1 MPKISSTQNKPLMV
15 VRHALSSNDLH
26 IAWLRHALSFERE
39 PVAVQAFDF
48 ALETEKRL
56 VYADDFLPV
65 KMRPFPREAASLEL
79 ALDSDDY
86 VAGDPVRAFVGFAL
100 QRDLC
105 FVRQTSIYR
114 ERERGR

>member
-1 MPKISSTQNKPLMV
+1 MV
-15 VRHALSSNDLH
+15 VRHALSSNNLH

-56 VYADDFLPV
+56 VYADDFLPIE
-65 KMRPFPREAASLEL
+65 MSAFPREAASLEL

-86 VAGDPVRAFVGFAL
+86 VAGHPIRAFVGFAL
-100 QRDLC
+100 EGDLC
-105 FVRQTSIYR
+105 FVW
-114 ERERGR
+114 